1 MIGSHCQVSMEVG
14 NSPHPSGEIETK
26 TMAINSCCKVFSDI
40 ILKETLF
47 HVENIFVVV
56 WRLALSW

>member
-14 NSPHPSGEIETK
+14 NSPHPSGEIETM
-26 TMAINSCCKVFSDI
+26 TINLCSKVFSDI
-40 ILKETLF
+40 ILKENLF
-47 HVENIFVVV
+47 HDENVFVVV